1 MTRYGG
7 LFQTIR
13 FHILSSLPFICT
25 GLYFFF
31 HLILF
36 FFFFFLN
43 VQLISNRLDKLSEST
58 LLESKEKQF
67 NVKIEDHL
75 CLYNALVKIFQ
86 GK

>member
-25 GLYFFF
+25 GFFF
-31 HLILF
+31 FSSHPL
-36 FFFFFLN
+36 FFFFLN